1 MKTRIALIACIAM
14 LLPLSCNK
22 AVESPVQ
29 GPAEKFDNLLNQE
42 GYADPT
48 AHDAVAN
55 VTKEEELKRIRI
67 RDEEITLFIKTI
79 KRLAKSQHLRI
90 LNRIE
95 LLDMETG
102 KKYL

>member
-1 MKTRIALIACIAM
+1 MKRMKNARVRL
-14 LLPLSCNK
+14 
-22 AVESPVQ
+22 
-29 GPAEKFDNLLNQE
+29 FDSFRRRMRMDKTLLNQE

-67 RDEEITLFIKTI
+67 REEEITLFIKTI